1 MKKYSIRLSHKV
13 KSKSGMTLV
22 ELVVSMLLVAIIMA
36 MVVGILSPA
45 AKIFLRMQKL
55 QYAQQILDNTAAQLQ
70 DMAGEATK
78 YVKIYVDGNN
88 IAGVGG
94 AASGSALEFVN
105 PEGYITLISADGS
118 PAMDLMLED
127 TKIDTAEEVQKGRL
141 VARYY
146 NIANTTGI
154 DTYQYNYTMGGNQI
168 ARAMARIFTDGY
180 YMGNYLEIEFAY
192 PAGAAVGSPVTYLE
206 AKLSLYNHED
216 RMPEH
221 LVAQEDV
228 VLDFRY
234 TVERKDEATAVNGT

>member
-1 MKKYSIRLSHKV
+1 
-13 KSKSGMTLV
+13 MTLV
-22 ELVVSMLLVAIIMA
+22 ELVVSMLL
-36 MVVGILSPA
+36 VVGILSPA

-88 IAGVGG
+88 IAEAVG

-105 PEGYITLISADGS
+105 PEGYITLLAAVSM
-118 PAMDLMLED
+118 PAGVQ
-127 TKIDTAEEVQKGRL
+127 AEEVQKGRL

-146 NIANTTGI
+146 NIANTTDTG
-154 DTYQYNYTMGGNQI
+154 TYQYNYTKGGNQI

-192 PAGAAVGSPVTYLE
+192 PAGAAAGSPVTYLE

-234 TVERKDEATAVNGT
+234 TVEREDEETAVNGGP

>member
-1 MKKYSIRLSHKV
+1 
-13 KSKSGMTLV
+13 MTLV

-78 YVKIYVDGNN
+78 YVKIYVNGNN
-88 IAGVGG
+88 IAEAVG

-118 PAMDLMLED
+118 PAMNLMLED

-146 NIANTTGI
+146 NIANTTDTG
-154 DTYQYNYTMGGNQI
+154 TYQYNYTKGGNQI

-192 PAGAAVGSPVTYLE
+192 PAGAANSI
-206 AKLSLYNHED
+206 S
-216 RMPEH
+216 R
-221 LVAQEDV
+221 
-228 VLDFRY
+228 
-234 TVERKDEATAVNGT
+234 